1 MRTVKD
7 VELRGAR
14 VFLIA
19 PPMVINEATDAEW
32 FQDRIKYLYTE
43 LRHMGF
49 NVLGG
54 PFDYRF
60 PASAF
65 YDTEYHLECGYAQ
78 QRTDILANQ
87 LLSVAT
93 QSPDPS

>member
-1 MRTVKD
+1 
-7 VELRGAR
+7 
-14 VFLIA
+14 
-19 PPMVINEATDAEW
+19 
-32 FQDRIKYLYTE
+32 
-43 LRHMGF
+43 MGF